1 MEYLENNLRAVLSTT
16 AASQWLNLRLQF
28 IGVIIVSGVAF
39 IALIQREFDDINA
52 GIKSRRTNK
61 TLCFN
66 RIHYFLILYHYIS
79 VHQIYCSN

>member
-52 GIKSRRTNK
+52 GIKNRSTNK
-61 TLCFN
+61 SLCFSTF
-66 RIHYFLILYHYIS
+66 HYFLILYNYIS
-79 VHQIYCSN
+79 VHQIYYSN